1 VSGST
6 DGPAAG
12 SWPARVVGGAPDRA
26 YNEVPGLSAHLEQ
39 DMPVIKRYPNRK
51 LYDTDAKRYITL
63 NEIAALIR
71 AGEEVIVTDHATD
84 EDLTAV
90 VLTQIIFEQEK
101 LQRGFLPK
109 SVLTNLV
116 RAGGDTLS
124 TLRRGLTLPLD
135 LWRHVDEEIDRR
147 VQMLVSK
154 GDLAREEGLRLREKL
169 LSPMF
174 AAPEVATAQ
183 ELEKLL
189 DEHGVPTRAELERL
203 HTQIATLSAKLESLI
218 QQNEAS
224 TPR

>member
-1 VSGST
+1 
-6 DGPAAG
+6 
-12 SWPARVVGGAPDRA
+12 
-26 YNEVPGLSAHLEQ
+26 
-39 DMPVIKRYPNRK
+39 MPVIKRYPNRK
-51 LYDTDAKRYITL
+51 LYDTEAKRYITL

-71 AGEEVIVTDHATD
+71 AGEEVVVTDHATD

-147 VQMLVSK
+147 VQHLISK
-154 GDLAREEGLRLREKL
+154 GDLAKEEGLRLREKL

-174 AAPEVATAQ
+174 ASPETSNAAD
-183 ELEKLL
+183 LEKLL
-189 DEHGVPTRAELERL
+189 VEHGVPTREELERL
-203 HTQIATLSAKLESLI
+203 HVQIEALSAKLENMI
-218 QQNEAS
+218 QQGEAKE
-224 TPR
+224 PQP